1 MPLLAFRHLLL
12 PLLQQW
18 TIKGLIVWTQCKINF
33 AESAKSLLQDFILG
47 RLLVRDANHFL
58 DEPQT
63 IKL

>member
-1 MPLLAFRHLLL
+1 MLLIILISFDCS
-12 PLLQQW
+12 
-18 TIKGLIVWTQCKINF
+18 LIVWTQCKINF
-33 AESAKSLLQDFILG
+33 AESAKSLQQDFILG